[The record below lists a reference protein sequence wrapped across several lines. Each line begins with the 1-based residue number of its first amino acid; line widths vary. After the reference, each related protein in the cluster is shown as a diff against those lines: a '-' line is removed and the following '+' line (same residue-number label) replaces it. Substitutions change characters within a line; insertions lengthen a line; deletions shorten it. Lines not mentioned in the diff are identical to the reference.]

1 MQPVLTTKILIGKD
15 LQKDCETT
23 AAS

>member
-1 MQPVLTTKILIGKD
+1 MQPVLTTKILTGKD